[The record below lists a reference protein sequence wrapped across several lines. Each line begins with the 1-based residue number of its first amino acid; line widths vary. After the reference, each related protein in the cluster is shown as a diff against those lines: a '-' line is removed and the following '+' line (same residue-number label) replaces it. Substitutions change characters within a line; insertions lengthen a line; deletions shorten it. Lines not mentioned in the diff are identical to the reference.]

1 VSRRGTV
8 LFLAVG
14 IIWGVPYFL
23 IRISVREVSPQ
34 FLIFART
41 VPAAL
46 VLLPFALRTAGWRA
60 ALQKWRLIIIY
71 TIAEFAIPWL
81 FLFRAEQHL
90 PSALSGLFIA
100 AVPLIAIVLLK
111 LTGERERVDG
121 TRMIGILIG
130 LCGVA
135 ILVGFDMHGGDLID
149 FGELAITAVGY
160 AIGPMMISRYL
171 SDLEP
176 LIVVTLSLALGALL
190 YAPLALTDIPTHL
203 GSETIESIAGLA
215 FGCTAIGFLAFFAL
229 IAEIG
234 PARATVVT
242 YVNPAVAVLLGVL
255 ALHEQFTL
263 GIAVGFPLVIA
274 GSYFSTRPS
283 RLSVRVAE

>member
-1 VSRRGTV
+1 M
-8 LFLAVG
+8 VG

-46 VLLPFALRTAGWRA
+46 VLLPFALRTAGWRT
-60 ALQKWRLIIIY
+60 ALQRWRLIVIY

-111 LTGERERVDG
+111 FTGERERVGG

-130 LCGVA
+130 LCGVTV
-135 ILVGFDMHGGDLID
+135 LVGFDVHGSDLID

-255 ALHEQFTL
+255 ALHERFTL

-283 RLSVRVAE
+283 HLSVTVAE

>member
-1 VSRRGTV
+1 MSRRGAL

-14 IIWGVPYFL
+14 VIWGVPYFL

-34 FLIFART
+34 FLVFART
-41 VPAAL
+41 LPATL
-46 VLLPFALRTAGWRA
+46 VVLPFALRCSGWGQ
-60 ALQKWRLIIIY
+60 ALRRWRVIVIY
-71 TIAEFAIPWL
+71 TVAEFAIPWL

-100 AVPLIAIVLLK
+100 AVPLIAVVLLRF
-111 LTGERERVDG
+111 TGERERASG
-121 TRMIGILIG
+121 TRVIGILIG
-130 LCGVA
+130 LAGVI
-135 ILVGFDMHGGDLID
+135 ILVGFDVHGGNLID

-160 AIGPMMISRYL
+160 ALGPMMISRYL
-171 SDLEP
+171 GDLQP
-176 LIVVTLSLALGALL
+176 LVVITLSLALGSLL
-190 YAPLALTDIPTHL
+190 YAPLALTSIPSHL
-203 GSETIESIAGLA
+203 SAETVASIAGLA

-234 PARATVVT
+234 PGRATVVT

-255 ALHEQFTL
+255 ALHEHFTV

-274 GSYFSTRPS
+274 GSYFSTRSQP
-283 RLSVRVAE
+283 RAVGALK